1 MEKLTEKLN
10 AMKISKTTKDCLVQ
24 IADQEEIQ
32 IQQVCRRLLSSAI
45 KEYLSKIESKWQ
57 IIVKLST
64 FFRKR
69 LCMSKISSTFA
80 EELEE
85 VLFLSIYIGS

>member
-32 IQQVCRRLLSSAI
+32 IQQVCRRLLSAAI
-45 KEYLSKIESKWQ
+45 KEYLTKLESK
-57 IIVKLST
+57 
-64 FFRKR
+64 
-69 LCMSKISSTFA
+69 
-80 EELEE
+80 
-85 VLFLSIYIGS
+85 